1 MKTRRKGKA
10 TTALACGGFL
20 FFDCPIPPPPETQLN
35 HLRMAR
41 NGKRRISTITVKLI
55 KISVGSQS
63 PGAPKPQPA
72 PKTDKPRPHVCGTC
86 QRSFARL
93 EHLKRH
99 ERSHTKEKPFECPE
113 CTRCFARRDLLLRHQ
128 QKLHMTATPSSR
140 PRAGSRREST
150 SSATPTVSGRVRKNS
165 MSNNS
170 ATPVSNGD
178 GGAATMRAR
187 PRANTIAHIDSSTLG
202 MIANSGS
209 MSLNQAGRGSGPS
222 RGPGI
227 ANMGI
232 GGFGSAGHHGDS
244 K

>member
-1 MKTRRKGKA
+1 
-10 TTALACGGFL
+10 
-20 FFDCPIPPPPETQLN
+20 
-35 HLRMAR
+35 MAR
-41 NGKRRISTITVKLI
+41 ISRVVPPINTVLMGVPPAI
-55 KISVGSQS
+55 GSQS
-63 PGAPKPQPA
+63 PGSAKPQPP
-72 PKTDKPRPHVCGTC
+72 PKTDKPRPHVCQTC
-86 QRSFARL
+86 GRSFARL

-128 QKLHMTATPSSR
+128 QKLHMTATPSR

-150 SSATPTVSGRVRKNS
+150 SSVASIGGGRVRKNS
-165 MSNNS
+165 VSNV
-170 ATPVSNGD
+170 AAPPVSNGD

-202 MIANSGS
+202 MIANANG
-209 MSLNQAGRGSGPS
+209 MGLGLGQAGRGAPP
-222 RGPGI
+222 RGPV

-232 GGFGSAGHHGDS
+232 GGFGSFSHDDH